1 MKCKWVSGKIPERK
15 SIKITDLKQEFENA
29 FSGITE
35 KQAKYCVDFIKKTIN
50 KNNRNISVIIYKEQ
64 NIENIKITIEME

>member
-35 KQAKYCVDFIKKTIN
+35 KQAKYCVDFIKKTG
-50 KNNRNISVIIYKEQ
+50 
-64 NIENIKITIEME
+64 KI